1 MADTIAINTS
11 SIHPIISANPDWT
24 DDKTIKGAG
33 MINARTNKIVAAL
46 NSFSANEITAATRKI
61 KKNTPPKISIIQS
74 MIEAVIP

>member
-1 MADTIAINTS
+1 
-11 SIHPIISANPDWT
+11 
-24 DDKTIKGAG
+24 
-33 MINARTNKIVAAL
+33 MINARTNKIVTAL